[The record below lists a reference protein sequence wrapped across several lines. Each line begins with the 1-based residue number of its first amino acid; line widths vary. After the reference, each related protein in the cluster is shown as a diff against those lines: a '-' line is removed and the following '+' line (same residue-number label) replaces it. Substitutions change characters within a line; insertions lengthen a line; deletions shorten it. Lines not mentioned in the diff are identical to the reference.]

1 MDYNKSHLQYCFTWN
16 LSCSYTC
23 RMMRESF
30 RDLYMFMEP
39 WYSYKDKFSVKCDSV
54 GICGELRGYKN
65 PTQAFLQ
72 PLCYQYF
79 PKSPQISCSEK
90 AMCISCVCVCVCVC
104 ACVRACTH
112 GCVNT
117 CISAQSCLTLCDPMD
132 CSPPGSSAHGVFHTR
147 ILEWAAIPLL
157 QGVFLTQGSHISC
170 VSCIGRRIPYHWCHL
185 GRHR

>member
-39 WYSYKDKFSVKCDSV
+39 WYSYKDKFSVRCGSV

-72 PLCYQYF
+72 PLCSQYF

-90 AMCISCVCVCVCVC
+90 AMCISCVCVCVC
-104 ACVRACTH
+104 ACTH
-112 GCVNT
+112 TWVCKYVHICTVVSDSLWPHGLQPSRFLCTWGFPYKNTRMGCHSPSPGSLPDPG
-117 CISAQSCLTLCDPMD
+117 ISHFLCLLHWQEDSLPLV
-132 CSPPGSSAHGVFHTR
+132 PPGT
-147 ILEWAAIPLL
+147 
-157 QGVFLTQGSHISC
+157 T
-170 VSCIGRRIPYHWCHL
+170 
-185 GRHR
+185 

>member
-39 WYSYKDKFSVKCDSV
+39 WYSYKDKFSVRCGSV

-72 PLCYQYF
+72 PLCSQYF

-90 AMCISCVCVCVCVC
+90 AMCISCVCVCVH
-104 ACVRACTH
+104 ARTH
-112 GCVNT
+112 ECVNM

-132 CSPPGSSAHGVFHTR
+132 CSPAGSSAHGVFHTR